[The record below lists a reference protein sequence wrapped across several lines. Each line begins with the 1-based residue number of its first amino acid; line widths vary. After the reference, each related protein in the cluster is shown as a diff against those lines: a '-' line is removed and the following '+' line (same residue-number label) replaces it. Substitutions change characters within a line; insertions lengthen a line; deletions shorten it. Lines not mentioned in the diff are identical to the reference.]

1 MRSPR
6 WLAATGLLAMGA
18 AAHAEHFQYR
28 VDLSGTYS
36 VGGPEGCGAP
46 GFDQPACPQ
55 PGTLTA
61 LLSFDTPGTA
71 DGAYLIAD
79 GSGDI
84 TDFTVDLGNLTQDS
98 LFGGVNLVDG
108 APNGI
113 VTAAD
118 QSEQF
123 IFDWATRSASFTYNY
138 GYHDANGNF
147 TGTLSLVPEPGAAL
161 MLSMALAGMGWRQRA
176 RSARRSTTPAS

>member
-6 WLAATGLLAMGA
+6 WLAAAALLAMGVT
-18 AAHAEHFQYR
+18 AHAEHFQYR

-36 VGGPEGCGAP
+36 IGGPEGCGAP

-55 PGTLTA
+55 PGTLSA
-61 LLSFDTPGTA
+61 LLSFDTPGSA

-79 GSGDI
+79 AYGDI
-84 TDFTVDLGNLTQDS
+84 TDFKVDLGNLLQDS
-98 LFGGVNLVDG
+98 LFGGVNLVSG

-113 VTAAD
+113 VTAGD

-123 IFDWATRSASFTYNY
+123 VFDWATRSASFTYNY
-138 GYHDANGNF
+138 GYHDANGSF
-147 TGTLSLVPEPGAAL
+147 AGTMSAVPEPGASL
-161 MLSMALAGMGWRQRA
+161 MLLVAIAGMA
-176 RSARRSTTPAS
+176 AYRRRLKA